1 MSGLLSHEGAGESP
15 PSGAATHYA
24 QLLARL
30 EELEGYSH
38 VALHQFPKLER
49 HLLCAEIR
57 QSLNRIQRL
66 AITAWKRY
74 HKQSTLKDLDIEI
87 EVLRGWIRKSLRLQY
102 INAHRYQVWSEHIG
116 QIGRMVGGWLKASHR

>member
-1 MSGLLSHEGAGESP
+1 MSGLWSHAEAGDSP
-15 PSGAATHYA
+15 PTGPAHHYA

-38 VALHQFPKLER
+38 TVLLQFPKLER

-66 AITAWKRY
+66 TITAWKRY
-74 HKQSTLKDLDIEI
+74 HKQTTLKDLDIEI

-102 INAHRYQVWSEHIG
+102 INAHRYQVWSEHVG
-116 QIGRMVGGWLKASHR
+116 QIGRMVGGWLKAAQK